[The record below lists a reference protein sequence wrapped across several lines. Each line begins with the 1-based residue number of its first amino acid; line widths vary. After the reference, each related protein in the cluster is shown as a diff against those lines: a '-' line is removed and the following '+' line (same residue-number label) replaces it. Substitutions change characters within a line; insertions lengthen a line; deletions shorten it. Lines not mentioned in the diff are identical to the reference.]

1 MNFSGT
7 LHGWYKKNKRD
18 LPWRHT
24 TDPYM
29 VWISEIILQ
38 QTRVAQGLDY
48 YLRFAETFPDL
59 SALAS
64 ASEDQ
69 VLLLWQGL
77 GYYSRARNMHG
88 AAKDLVANNGGKMP
102 ETYKGLL
109 AMKGVGTYT
118 ASAIAS
124 ICFGEEL
131 AVVDGNVA
139 RVVARIHGVE
149 EPVDGTAGKRI
160 IDSLA
165 TSLMT
170 ESMSSGKNERKSE
183 CQGKG
188 KSMGEGESQGKG
200 SGKGLSDGQGEAV
213 VMWSF
218 PDPGTHN
225 QAMMEF
231 GALQCVP
238 SSPDCGACPLSQ
250 GCSAFLTNRVS
261 KLPVKTPKRKAKDRW
276 MYFYILR
283 CEGEIILSRREGQ
296 GIWRSLYLFPVVENS
311 KEQSEEEICQ
321 KLFPDLMTQLSGG
334 VNEGDPSVSTVISE
348 ISAPIRH
355 QLTHLNIYARFI
367 HINLSSLPSPLPEN
381 FFRIPL
387 AKLEDYPV
395 PRLMERYME
404 SAKI

>member
-7 LHGWYKKNKRD
+7 LHGWYKKNQRD

-24 TDPYM
+24 GDPYL

-48 YLRFAETFPDL
+48 YLRFAETFPNL
-59 SALAS
+59 GALAA

-102 ETYKGLL
+102 ENYKGLL

-118 ASAIAS
+118 AAAIAS
-124 ICFGEEL
+124 ICYGEEL

-149 EPVDGTAGKRI
+149 EPVNGTAGKRM

-165 TSLMT
+165 ASLMA
-170 ESMSSGKNERKSE
+170 ESMGSANDKSK
-183 CQGKG
+183 GKG
-188 KSMGEGESQGKG
+188 KSQGKG
-200 SGKGLSDGQGEAV
+200 LDEGRETL
-213 VMWSF
+213 SF

-250 GCSAFLTNRVS
+250 GCNAFLTNRVS
-261 KLPVKTPKRKAKDRW
+261 KLPVKTPKRKATDRW

-283 CEGEIILSRREGQ
+283 CEGEIILSRRDGQ
-296 GIWRSLYLFPVVENS
+296 GIWRSLYLFPVMESS

-321 KLFPDLMTQLSGG
+321 KLLHELMTQLSGG
-334 VNEGDPSVSTVISE
+334 VNEGRPSGPTIISE

-367 HINLSSLPSPLPEN
+367 HISLSSLPSPLPEH
-381 FFRIPL
+381 FFRIPV